1 MSLLASGS
9 NSVKVW
15 TFDGKICEQTASSSV
30 AVEDILSVRWN
41 HTNQVVAAGTSE
53 GNIHL
58 LQGATGHTLSTL
70 SLRQQSLDVAAAR
83 SIAFSGNS
91 RYLASAAGPVVHI
104 WDLKRRSVK
113 ISLPGTSARQNVEA
127 VCFTAEGQV
136 AFGDASGCL
145 RLWDINRSDGCEELR
160 RKAGKIGALKCLDV
174 STIGNIAAG
183 YSDGGFSL
191 WDAAA
196 YTSIVSN
203 DSLHRGAILSL
214 AMSPK
219 NPRIVITTGD
229 DGRIN
234 LVDLAAAGSAASSA
248 CIEVGE
254 RLMSLSFQENAIY
267 SAVGTHS
274 GSILLYDWRSI
285 SKPIVKIP
293 AHSPFPVYSVVF
305 QVTMRVCLPLSL
317 FLFCVII
324 WYLLNVA
331 PKIADFRARKY

>member
-15 TFDGKICEQTASSSV
+15 NFDGKACEQTASSSV

-41 HTNQVVAAGTSE
+41 HTNQVIAAGTSE

-70 SLRQQSLDVAAAR
+70 SLRQQGLEIVPAR
-83 SIAFSGNS
+83 SIAFSSNS
-91 RYLASAAGPVVHI
+91 RYLASTAGPAVHI
-104 WDLKRRSVK
+104 WDLKRRSIKV
-113 ISLPGTSARQNVEA
+113 SLPATAARNTVEA
-127 VCFTAEGQV
+127 LCFTAEGQV
-136 AFGDASGCL
+136 ALGDASGAL
-145 RLWDINRSDGCEELR
+145 RLWDINRSDACEELR
-160 RKAGKIGALKCLDV
+160 RKVGKVGALKCLDV
-174 STIGNIAAG
+174 STVGNIATG
-183 YSDGGFSL
+183 YSDGGFAL
-191 WDAAA
+191 WDPA
-196 YTSIVSN
+196 TFTTTVTN
-203 DSLHRGAILSL
+203 DNLHRGAILSL

-219 NPRIVITTGD
+219 NPRIAITAGD

-234 LVDLAAAGSAASSA
+234 LVDLAMTGAATSSA
-248 CIEVGE
+248 HIDVGE

-285 SKPIVKIP
+285 SKPVVKIP

-305 QVTMRVCLPLSL
+305 QVAEL
-317 FLFCVII
+317 
-324 WYLLNVA
+324 
-331 PKIADFRARKY
+331 